1 MEDAS
6 NSNPT
11 LEFEPNPRPRAERHL
26 SLTQRHISTKNG
38 ESDQHYSTGSVFCS
52 TTSAFPPPTLL
63 LSPAYRTP
71 ICKAKRSGFKDTHAD
86 DLLAPVLK
94 AVVEKTNVN
103 PSEIGD
109 IVIFALCFRFRKI
122 VPCTNDVFNRIVR
135 FINLHY
141 GQVKMFE
148 QAQKCLLPMGITPEF
163 CSRCCSQGG
172 REL

>member
-6 NSNPT
+6 NSNPISGIRT
-11 LEFEPNPRPRAERHL
+11 QSQAEDRA
-26 SLTQRHISTKNG
+26 TQKHQKWRKR
-38 ESDQHYSTGSVFCS
+38 STGSVFCS
-52 TTSAFPPPTLL
+52 TTSALPPPTLLL

-109 IVIFALCFRFRKI
+109 IVIFVLCFRFRKI

-135 FINLHY
+135 FINLSNH
-141 GQVKMFE
+141 
-148 QAQKCLLPMGITPEF
+148 ITTTTTKHFPTTIL
-163 CSRCCSQGG
+163 SR
-172 REL
+172 LK